1 MKSIQ
6 NKINLY
12 VTVSLL
18 ILFILLLY
26 NIDREMN
33 KTVIPL
39 SKDLTNQI
47 VKARSEEITN
57 WINERT
63 NEIKLIGNQIYYSN
77 MNLSEGLNYLNF
89 LLKYNDT
96 YESLGIIDEDGMAWV
111 SDGSKF
117 SIVNREYYMRIEE
130 EESAFVISNP
140 IKSQSNEIDIVIMMY
155 RLPENSADDFKYIS
169 AAVPID
175 TIKDI
180 AASIRLYDGGSKI
193 YDTAGNPIGNDDD
206 IQSNEDI
213 IEFSAPIEHSPEWT
227 IVFKIPEYRLYE
239 GTRKIQNSATT
250 IGLMI
255 GGALI
260 VLLTFFSGSIVKPIR
275 KIQEQMRIV
284 ETGDLTVRFKDFRK
298 DEIGD
303 LQRSFDQMLDRLYKV
318 KYEKREIELRLLHEQ
333 INPHFLYNTL
343 DTIRW
348 SAIEYD
354 AAEVVDLIE
363 ALSTYFRIGLSK
375 GKKYITLSDELD
387 HLESYFRIHQA
398 RFEQSLNYKIKYD
411 ESLIQSK
418 VIRVLLQPIVEN
430 AIYHGNKNNQNN
442 NFTIMINIYKDRY
455 KDALVMEVKN
465 NGDKIP
471 EEKLTILKNI
481 LNGKENQDDRIGFGL
496 YSVNQRI
503 KLAFG
508 DDYGLYIGSENE
520 WTVIKIICPLIEGED
535 ENDKDFN
542 S

>member
-6 NKINLY
+6 SKINLY
-12 VTVSLL
+12 VTASLL

-26 NIDREMN
+26 NIDRDMN

-47 VKARSEEITN
+47 VKARAGEITN
-57 WINERT
+57 WLDERT

-77 MNLSEGLNYLNF
+77 MNLIEGLNYLNF
-89 LLKYNDT
+89 ILKYNNT
-96 YESLGIIDEDGMAWV
+96 YESLGIIDEDGIAWI

-117 SIVNREYYMRIEE
+117 SIANREYYREIKEG
-130 EESAFVISNP
+130 ESTFVISNP
-140 IKSQSNEIDIVIMMY
+140 LRSRSNEIDIVIMIY
-155 RLPENSADDFKYIS
+155 RLPENISSKFEYIS
-169 AAVPID
+169 AAVPIE

-180 AASIRLYDGGSKI
+180 AAAIRLYDGGSKI
-193 YDTAGNPIGNDDD
+193 YDTAGNPIGNDDED
-206 IQSNEDI
+206 IQINEDI

-227 IVFKIPEYRLYE
+227 IVFKVPEYRLYE
-239 GTRKIQNSATT
+239 GTRKIQSSATT
-250 IGLMI
+250 IGLLI

-260 VLLTFFSGSIVKPIR
+260 VLLTFFSDSIVKPIR

-284 ETGDLTVRFKDFRK
+284 ETGDLTVRFKDYRK

-303 LQRSFDQMLDRLYKV
+303 LQKSFDQMLDKLYKV

-354 AAEVVDLIE
+354 ATEVVDLIE
-363 ALSTYFRIGLSK
+363 ALSTYFRIGLSR

-398 RFEQSLNYKIKYD
+398 RFEDSINYKIKYD
-411 ESLIQSK
+411 ESLIQSR

-442 NFTIMINIYKDRY
+442 NFKIMINIYKD
-455 KDALVMEVKN
+455 KDMLVMEVKN
-465 NGDKIP
+465 NGEKIP
-471 EEKLTILKNI
+471 EEKLILLKSI
-481 LNGKENQDDRIGFGL
+481 LSGEENQDDRIGFGL

-508 DDYGLYIGSENE
+508 DKYGVDIGNENG
-520 WTVIKIICPLIEGED
+520 WTLIKIRCPLIEGED
-535 ENDKDFN
+535 DYDKGFN
-542 S
+542 SR

>member
-6 NKINLY
+6 SKINLY
-12 VTVSLL
+12 VTISLL

-39 SKDLTNQI
+39 SKDLTSQM

-57 WINERT
+57 WIDERT

-77 MNLSEGLNYLNF
+77 MDLSEGLSYLNF

-96 YESLGIIDEDGMAWV
+96 YESLGIIDEDGMAWI

-117 SIVNREYYMRIEE
+117 SIVNREYYMRIKE
-130 EESAFVISNP
+130 EESSFVISNP
-140 IKSQSNEIDIVIMMY
+140 IKSQSNEIDIVIMIY
-155 RLPENSADDFKYIS
+155 RLPDNARNFKYIS

-193 YDTAGNPIGNDDD
+193 YDTAGNPIGTDHED

-227 IVFKIPEYRLYE
+227 IVFKVPEYRLYE

-250 IGLMI
+250 IGLLI

-303 LQRSFDQMLDRLYKV
+303 LQRSFDQMLNKLYKV

-398 RFEQSLNYKIKYD
+398 RFEKSVNYKIKYD

-430 AIYHGNKNNQNN
+430 AIYHGNKNNQND
-442 NFTIMINIYKDRY
+442 NFIIMINIYKDID

-465 NGDKIP
+465 NGEKIP

-496 YSVNQRI
+496 YSINQRI
-503 KLAFG
+503 KLSFG
-508 DDYGLYIGSENE
+508 DEYGLYIESGNE

-535 ENDKDFN
+535 EYDKGFN

>member
-12 VTVSLL
+12 VTGSLL
-18 ILFILLLY
+18 ILFILLLW
-26 NIDREMN
+26 NIDIEMN
-33 KTVIPL
+33 KSVIPI
-39 SKDLTNQI
+39 SKDLTSQI
-47 VKARSEEITN
+47 VEARAGEITN
-57 WINERT
+57 WIEERT
-63 NEIKLIGNQIYYSN
+63 NEIKLIGNQIHYSN
-77 MNLSEGLNYLNF
+77 MNLEEGLNYMNF
-89 LLKYNDT
+89 LLKDNNT
-96 YESLGIIDEDGMAWV
+96 YESLGLIAEDGMAWI

-117 SIVNREYYMRIEE
+117 SIVDRDYYRRIKEE
-130 EESAFVISNP
+130 ECAFIISNP
-140 IKSQSNEIDIVIMMY
+140 LRSQSNEIDIVIMIY
-155 RLPENSADDFKYIS
+155 RLPENSHNNFKYIS
-169 AAVPID
+169 AALPIR

-180 AASIRLYDGGSKI
+180 AAAIQLYDGGSKI
-193 YDTAGNPIGNDDD
+193 YDILGNPIGNDDED
-206 IQSNEDI
+206 IQSKKDV
-213 IEFSAPIEHSPEWT
+213 IEFSAPIKGSPEWT
-227 IVFKIPEYRLYE
+227 IVFKVPEYRLYE
-239 GTRKIQNSATT
+239 GTRKIQNSAIR
-250 IGLMI
+250 IGLLI

-275 KIQEQMRIV
+275 RIQEKMKVV
-284 ETGDLTVRFKDFRK
+284 ETGDLTVRFNDYRK

-303 LQRSFDQMLDRLYKV
+303 LQKSFDQMLDKLYKV
-318 KYEKREIELRLLHEQ
+318 KYEKKEIELRLLQEQ

-354 AAEVVDLIE
+354 ATEVVDLIE

-375 GKKYITLSDELD
+375 GKKYVTLSDELD
-387 HLESYFRIHQA
+387 HIESYFEIHQA
-398 RFEQSLNYKIKYD
+398 RFEQSLDYKIRYD
-411 ESLIQSK
+411 ESLIKSK

-442 NFTIMINIYKDRY
+442 RFKIRINIFRDE
-455 KDALVMEVKN
+455 DVLVMEVRN
-465 NGDKIP
+465 NGEEIG
-471 EEKLTILKNI
+471 EEKLKIIKNI
-481 LNGKENQDDRIGFGL
+481 LSGDEDQNDEIGFGL

-508 DDYGLYIGSENE
+508 DKYGLNIGSENG

-535 ENDKDFN
+535 RYVKGFN